1 MKQVIFI
8 HGYTSFPKK
17 KKWRLIAE
25 DLEQENIPFS
35 IPELPGGEYPYSK
48 DWLEIIDREVKMSDY
63 PVVLVGHS
71 LGTRAALLYL
81 DKFER
86 KVDTVI
92 LIASFNNDYKLNGSR
107 RDEHYA
113 DFFEY
118 ALDLEKIKKLANKFV
133 VMHSKDDPDIP
144 YSQGEEIAKG
154 LGAKLITYENMGHFS
169 GEERAQKNAR
179 EYLKAVKSVLN

>member
-1 MKQVIFI
+1 MLKKVIFI
-8 HGYTSFPKK
+8 HGYTSSPKK
-17 KKWRLIAE
+17 KKWRIIAE
-25 DLEQENIPFS
+25 DLEKEGISYS
-35 IPELPGGEYPYSK
+35 IPELPGGEYPKSSE
-48 DWLEIIDREVKMSDY
+48 WLKIIDSEVKKSEY

-81 DKFER
+81 DKFEK

-118 ALDLEKIKKLANKFV
+118 ALDIEKVKKLASKFI

-144 YSQGEEIAKG
+144 YAQGEEIAKE
-154 LGAKLITYENMGHFS
+154 LDAKLLTYENMGHFS
-169 GEERAQKNAR
+169 GEARAKENAR
-179 EYLKAVKSVLN
+179 EYLKTVKSAL